1 MPQMMKELRILKE
14 QRTYGC
20 IPMYENL
27 AGSEEKK
34 VKTNLQTLHSQKTKK

>member
-1 MPQMMKELRILKE
+1 MDVA
-14 QRTYGC
+14 Y

-34 VKTNLQTLHSQKTKK
+34 IKTVLQPLHSEKTKK